1 MSGLESLKLQILT
14 MAAMKG
20 DSISSMIYSF
30 LLVTV
35 IEYIFSF
42 IPFIKGIIETRANEY
57 FRKVSSDISI
67 ATNIVLS
74 EKPKEKTSSIFFSR
88 KYDEGVN
95 DGKNINVYESAD
107 CLLEIM
113 TQLDSCKHLVC
124 DKFFYV
130 NHHEIIEISS
140 KIFMQVI
147 KIDKIE
153 KGLRYINFELFSY
166 EYTLTELQEYIN
178 KIVKSSRIK
187 RQNKLG
193 NQLYYFNEIVEAL
206 PKQNGKIM
214 YGRAP
219 PFIGFSMTPFFTN
232 KNLTNI
238 YGENFQVVRKRV
250 EFFMNNEDWYKKKGI
265 PYTLG
270 ILIHGPP
277 GSGKTSCIKAI
288 ANSTKRHIVNITLS
302 ENTTKT
308 QLQNLFYNN
317 ELIINNTNSQE
328 KLNIPCDKR
337 IYVIEDIDCLSDV
350 VLDRKIKQEQER
362 KKEEEEKE
370 RQRVKYGSDPFGSKT
385 LEQGQSSLSEDAD
398 EKLNLSFLLN
408 LFDGVLET
416 PGRILIMSS
425 NYPERIDKALIRPGR
440 VDLNMCFGYCSKETI
455 KQIINFIYEIPLD
468 EISNLDFADNVY
480 TPAQVNQFL
489 FNNIDNKQKGIESL
503 LKCNY
508 VNQTPT
514 ITPREK
520 VHTTT
525 FVEEV
530 DEPEISKELLTKEE
544 NESPR
549 GTTSLDDTFFE
560 ESPRDTT
567 SLDNTFFKEEEVKI
581 SNELKKQIENIKHQL
596 TSEEYNKILDEL
608 YKKEI
613 NKEISLNQR
622 EKIESGIGFS
632 KEYEQKIEDIVQIS
646 KSKTIP
652 SGFARQLDEDIY
664 ESTIYNKKDKRKG
677 IFDTTNGISLEEPI
691 IL

>member
-42 IPFIKGIIETRANEY
+42 IPFVKGIIETRANEY

-95 DGKNINVYESAD
+95 DGKNLNSYESAD

-140 KIFMQVI
+140 KIFMQI
-147 KIDKIE
+147 KKIE
-153 KGLRYINFELFSY
+153 KHSKGGLLFIDFELFSY

-206 PKQNGKIM
+206 PKQNGKII

-350 VLDRKIKQEQER
+350 VLDRKIKEEQER
-362 KKEEEEKE
+362 KKEEEEKQK
-370 RQRVKYGSDPFGSKT
+370 QRVKNASDPFGSKT
-385 LEQGQSSLSEDAD
+385 LEQGQSSLNEDAD

-508 VNQTPT
+508 INLTPT

-549 GTTSLDDTFFE
+549 GTTSLDDTFF
-560 ESPRDTT
+560 
-567 SLDNTFFKEEEVKI
+567 KEEVKI

-596 TSEEYNKILDEL
+596 TNEEYNKILDEL

-613 NKEISLNQR
+613 NKEISSNKR
-622 EKIESGIGFS
+622 EKIESGVDFS
-632 KEYEQKIEDIVQIS
+632 KEYEQKIEDMVNKSRKISTSHPNDINGEQQIM
-646 KSKTIP
+646 
-652 SGFARQLDEDIY
+652 FEN
-664 ESTIYNKKDKRKG
+664 TIYNEPVQNAYKILEERNNRD
-677 IFDTTNGISLEEPI
+677 ISLYKHKLI
-691 IL
+691 DDL